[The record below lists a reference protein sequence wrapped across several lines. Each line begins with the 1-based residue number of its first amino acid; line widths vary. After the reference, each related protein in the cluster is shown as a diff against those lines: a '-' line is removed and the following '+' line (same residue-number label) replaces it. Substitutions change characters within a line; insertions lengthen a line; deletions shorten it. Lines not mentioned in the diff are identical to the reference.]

1 MEIAVVLHRD
11 IPHSSLPSGDFR
23 VPQRA
28 DSLQKCREPWS
39 SAGIHAV
46 TERVPSP
53 SMLIA

>member
-1 MEIAVVLHRD
+1 MEFAVVLHRD

-23 VPQRA
+23 VPQCA
-28 DSLQKCREPWS
+28 DSLQKCRGPWS

-46 TERVPSP
+46 TERVPSR